1 MSLIKELLQVGRER
15 LKDVSD
21 TSALDARILLR
32 QVLNKDDLYLLTHGE
47 EVVEQE
53 LKILFLKKLTERELG
68 KPMAYIL
75 GEKEFMG
82 FSFKVT
88 ENTLIPRPDTEILVT
103 EAIEKIKERGFHEIL
118 DLCSG
123 SGAIGISIAK
133 IMEFTNVTL
142 SDINKEALFVS
153 MENGERLGVEKR
165 LQYVESDLFQGITKR
180 FDLITCNPPY
190 INLEDYDAL
199 SPGVRDYEPEMAL
212 YGGPTGLDFYEKISA
227 QAVNYLNPEGMI
239 IFEIGYDQRQEVER
253 MLEKNGFKNIE
264 TLKDLSGRDRV
275 VSGILIPET

>member
-1 MSLIKELLQVGRER
+1 MSLIKDLLGKARGR
-15 LKDVSD
+15 LKEVSD
-21 TSALDARILLR
+21 TPALDARILLR
-32 QVLNKDDLYLLTHGE
+32 EVLKKDDLYLLTHGE
-47 EVVEQE
+47 EEVDEK
-53 LKILFLKKLTERELG
+53 LKDVFTKKLTEREEG

-82 FSFKVT
+82 YSFKVT

-103 EAIEKIKERGFHEIL
+103 EAIEMIKERRYEKIL

-123 SGAIGISIAK
+123 SGAIGLSIAK
-133 IMEFTNVTL
+133 ILEFTNVTL

-153 MENGERLGVEKR
+153 MENGERLGVVKR
-165 LQYVESDLFQGITKR
+165 LDFVESDLFQEITGR

-190 INLEDYDAL
+190 INLEDYNAL
-199 SPGVRDYEPEMAL
+199 SPGVRDYEPQMAL
-212 YGGPTGLDFYEKISA
+212 YGGPGGLDFYEKISN
-227 QAVNYLNPEGMI
+227 QAVDYLNPEGMI
-239 IFEIGYDQRQEVER
+239 MFEIGYDQRQEVEK
-253 MLEKNGFKNIE
+253 MLKNNGFKNIK